1 MYLFIHCSS
10 WRWSANKRYV
20 EDASIFTPRVLI
32 HSMQYR
38 VVQNIQSNMDS
49 ITKYPVYLYEYW
61 DTTLCSLEIIHLVS
75 GAIQRRY
82 KYLRYLIQIQ
92 ISRPLGI
99 LFTDFGL
106 FEWKI
111 AEAIVCLPKLKMNL
125 SSFFHLMT
133 SFVFQMDAAN
143 ILNNCKQLNGCKNI
157 NFPQHHSI
165 DKVSI
170 HRKNRVIILVSRT
183 GNQIKSSIF
192 FFNFRE
198 SLRTICFHWRRTK
211 SWN

>member
-10 WRWSANKRYV
+10 WRWSV
-20 EDASIFTPRVLI
+20 EDASILYT
-32 HSMQYR
+32 SSSYSQYA
-38 VVQNIQSNMDS
+38 IQGGPKYS
-49 ITKYPVYLYEYW
+49 INYIDRISKYPVYLYEYW
-61 DTTLCSLEIIHLVS
+61 DTTLCSLDIIHLVS

-157 NFPQHHSI
+157 NFPPAPFYWQ
-165 DKVSI
+165 SI
-170 HRKNRVIILVSRT
+170 HPQEK
-183 GNQIKSSIF
+183 
-192 FFNFRE
+192 
-198 SLRTICFHWRRTK
+198 
-211 SWN
+211 

>member
-1 MYLFIHCSS
+1 MLRMLLF
-10 WRWSANKRYV
+10 
-20 EDASIFTPRVLI
+20 FTPRVLI

-49 ITKYPVYLYEYW
+49 ISKYPVYLYEYW
-61 DTTLCSLEIIHLVS
+61 DTHYALLRLFSWCQGQSREDTNIWDTSYK
-75 GAIQRRY
+75 Y
-82 KYLRYLIQIQ
+82 KYLGHLEF
-92 ISRPLGI
+92 SSL
-99 LFTDFGL
+99 TL

>member
-1 MYLFIHCSS
+1 MPCIFVWIL
-10 WRWSANKRYV
+10 RY
-20 EDASIFTPRVLI
+20 
-32 HSMQYR
+32 
-38 VVQNIQSNMDS
+38 
-49 ITKYPVYLYEYW
+49 
-61 DTTLCSLEIIHLVS
+61 TLCSLEIIHLVS

-125 SSFFHLMT
+125 SSFFRLMT

-198 SLRTICFHWRRTK
+198 IFENNLFSLEKDKKLKLTP
-211 SWN
+211 